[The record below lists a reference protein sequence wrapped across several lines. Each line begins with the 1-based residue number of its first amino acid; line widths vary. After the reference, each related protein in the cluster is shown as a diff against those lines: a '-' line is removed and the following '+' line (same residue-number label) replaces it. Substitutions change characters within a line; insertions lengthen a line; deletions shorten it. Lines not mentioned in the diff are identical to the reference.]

1 MSGAA
6 LILFDIDGT
15 LVLTGG
21 AGMRAMD
28 RAFTSVFGVEQAFAG
43 VNAGGRTDS
52 FLVSQ
57 ALAAAGLPDTPD
69 RHERF
74 KTAYLPLLAEEVLQ
88 PGKGRK
94 GMMPGVPQLI
104 AAARRHAAL
113 HLALLTGNY
122 RGAAEIKLSHFGLW
136 DAFAFGAFSDDSG
149 DRNALVPIACERARA
164 HGVPPDACGRVIV
177 IGDTPHDIECAAAAG
192 VTSLAVATGGFTRT
206 ELEAAGADIVLDDL
220 SETAAVLRL
229 LL

>member
-1 MSGAA
+1 MADTA
-6 LILFDIDGT
+6 LVLFDIDGT

-28 RAFTSVFGVEQAFAG
+28 RAFTQVFGVERAFAG
-43 VNAGGRTDS
+43 VQAGGRTDS

-88 PGKGRK
+88 RGQGRK
-94 GMMPGVPQLI
+94 GTMPGVPDLV
-104 AAARRHAAL
+104 AAL
-113 HLALLTGNY
+113 RQRAAPHLALLTGNY

-136 DAFAFGAFSDDSG
+136 DAFAFGAFSDDAS
-149 DRNALVPIACERARA
+149 DRNALVPIARERARA
-164 HGVPPDACGRVIV
+164 HGVAPDACTRAIV

-192 VTSLAVATGGFTRT
+192 AMSVAVATGGFTRD
-206 ELEAAGADIVLDDL
+206 ELERAGADVVLDDL
-220 SETAAVLRL
+220 SDTAAVLRL